1 MKTAIGIL
9 ITLILTGC
17 SKYSAEIISYGIA
30 NNVVTQT
37 ESNDALIAGEKHLI
51 EEWNITKK
59 TQHVPNKVGTEFG
72 IAYRLNGTAQE
83 ATVEIEEITI
93 FPGEGLTNP
102 ETGRS
107 AKIDSEH
114 REISPNV
121 DQYFSYTL
129 DHPWEAKSGTWIF
142 QVLRN
147 GKVVIEK
154 EFHVQ

>member
-17 SKYSAEIISYGIA
+17 SEYGAEIISYGIA

-37 ESNDALIAGEKHLI
+37 ESSDVLVSGEKHLI

-59 TQHVPNKVGTEFG
+59 TQHVPNKAGIEFG
-72 IAYRLNGTAQE
+72 MAYRLNETSPE
-83 ATVEIEEITI
+83 ATVEIEEIII
-93 FPGEGLTNP
+93 FPGKGLTNP
-102 ETGRS
+102 KTGRS
-107 AKIDSEH
+107 TKIDSEH
-114 REISPNV
+114 LEISPSA

-129 DHPWEAKSGTWIF
+129 DHPWEAKSGTWVF

-147 GKVVIEK
+147 GKVVVEK
-154 EFHVQ
+154 EFYVQ